1 MVQALLP
8 LTKTPYDHA
17 TLEEVILRHR
27 GVEKD
32 TIFLAETEE
41 GVVGTAT
48 GYTHPADK
56 FHPGDAGGTLHMVS
70 VLPQAKGRKIGFA
83 VCAAAVNAL
92 LEKGCAYVDL
102 TTDDFRL
109 PAIVTYLRMGFRPV
123 IDTEETRRRWERVC
137 EKIGMPEMLK
147 EAFEEA

>member
-1 MVQALLP
+1 MCIRDRALPFSPAPGVRLRHYEERDFPDMVHALLP
-8 LTKTPYDHA
+8 RTKTPYDHA

-109 PAIVTYLRMGFRPV
+109 PAIVDVYKRQTWSR
-123 IDTEETRRRWERVC
+123 
-137 EKIGMPEMLK
+137 
-147 EAFEEA
+147 